1 MKVLTVLLMLCLT
14 IFPVAAQQVTVFQA
28 AAWSQDGKLLL
39 TIGPN
44 RHLRLHDGTTGE
56 VIKSVTV
63 PGSATT
69 YESLGPDSGTEVEN
83 VLWGVEVSGGLA
95 VSADYD
101 DNFHWWSV
109 PTLEQL
115 GTSRSNYGIVG
126 FNLGGDVVAY
136 TGTSSRYLDSEI
148 SWSRLGPEEIEGALL
163 PDLPPPDSNY
173 SYGVPGVS
181 PDGHWVMANTDEGVR
196 LWNLSGPEVTSVLL
210 TQSVV
215 AQERSLGRERYYCL
229 SDGEVLGYRY
239 DAPQSEP
246 LRLNAGP
253 ANHLFVT
260 SDETRLFLQGVTG
273 LKVYDLKS
281 GDLIQTWERENE
293 PLLHLSPD
301 GSRGFT
307 VTENWLECWDIPSQT
322 RLYRLAIAPDSDR
335 AAERDARCTGSFG

>member
-14 IFPVAAQQVTVFQA
+14 AFPVAAQQVTVFQA
-28 AAWSQDGKLLL
+28 AAWSQDGKALL

-44 RHLRLHDGTTGE
+44 RQLRLHDGNTGE
-56 VIKSVTV
+56 VVKSVTV

-83 VLWGVEVSGGLA
+83 VLWGVAVSGRLA

-115 GTSRSNYGIVG
+115 DTSRSNYGIVG

-136 TGTSSRYLDSEI
+136 TATSSRYLDSEI
-148 SWSRLGPEEIEGALL
+148 AWSRLGPEGIAGALL

-173 SYGVPGVS
+173 SYGVPDVS
-181 PDGHWVMANTDEGVR
+181 PNGHWVMANTDEGVR

-210 TQSVV
+210 TESDV
-215 AQERSLGRERYYCL
+215 AQERSLGLERYYCL
-229 SDGEVLGYRY
+229 NDGEVSGYRY
-239 DAPQSEP
+239 DAPLTEA

-260 SDETRLFLQGVTG
+260 SDETRLLLQGDTG
-273 LKVYDLKS
+273 LKVYDLTS
-281 GDLIQTWERENE
+281 GGVIQTWERENE
-293 PLLHLSPD
+293 PRLHLSPD

-307 VTENWLECWDIPSQT
+307 VTESWLECWDIPSQA
-322 RLYRLAIAPDSDR
+322 RLYRLLLAPSSELAD
-335 AAERDARCTGSFG
+335 